1 MSSRHW
7 RVLSVG
13 TSTQILIWLSKNW
26 LITISMA
33 WVMWNELYFVP
44 RWESRHK
51 CRQNMLIK
59 VCWQN
64 YFRVTKKLWWYG
76 MGKHF
81 TIKHLVS
88 SLAKLLIQ
96 PLLEIHSAG
105 DYFSYFLFTIPSGP
119 DSYKKFGQFWVDR
132 GLVLIKIWFK
142 VKIFYTKQLNAVI
155 TAPVKLSNVVDVHFQ
170 HGADTL
176 AGRMVVPI

>member
-1 MSSRHW
+1 
-7 RVLSVG
+7 
-13 TSTQILIWLSKNW
+13 
-26 LITISMA
+26 
-33 WVMWNELYFVP
+33 
-44 RWESRHK
+44 
-51 CRQNMLIK
+51 
-59 VCWQN
+59 
-64 YFRVTKKLWWYG
+64 

-105 DYFSYFLFTIPSGP
+105 DYFSYFLSTIPSGP
-119 DSYKKFGQFWVDR
+119 DSYQNLPNLGFGQFWVYF
-132 GLVLIKIWFK
+132 GLLIKIWLK